1 MAMTAAAASAIGP
14 AYITPSIPIN
24 KGKIRISGSK
34 NSTCLVSDTTIPSL
48 AFPMDV
54 KKPEDIGWI
63 PLINVINIYILKYR
77 ISKRK
82 YSSLPVPNILTICL
96 GKNWKHKKNRI
107 PTARE

>member
-1 MAMTAAAASAIGP
+1 MAITAAAASAIGP

-63 PLINVINIYILKYR
+63 PLINVINIKILKYR
-77 ISKRK
+77 SANWK
-82 YSSLPVPNILTICL
+82 YSALPSPN
-96 GKNWKHKKNRI
+96 
-107 PTARE
+107 TATS